1 MLDGLLVRTVGR
13 MDDDSND
20 GVRDPARRY
29 QAWGPVGATEV
40 SFTDS
45 TIELLDRLVG
55 FDEPVSAWA
64 LDETAHAPTRKH
76 EGRCRVCGNTFSM
89 TFEHFPPKTMGNN
102 SKVRRAPA
110 QAALESDDP
119 LAFPH
124 HASYQV
130 QRGSGA
136 HVLCG
141 DCNSYS
147 GTHYVPAMAA
157 FAEIVQ
163 GRVESHIAST
173 GHVPGI
179 LGLSLDEWPLGDIA
193 RAGLVS
199 VMAQG
204 VHDRLLRAYPDLRK
218 VVLEGE
224 IGLPADLRLG
234 LTYIASGRVR
244 AAPAHALRTK
254 RGETVFME
262 MAAPPLAWT
271 LSFLGDGRVPLDR
284 TADVSSWLDTPA
296 DVLAEPTGLELPVGS
311 VDSPLGADYR
321 PAALIREEMARQ
333 AGARQPRT
341 SF

>member
-1 MLDGLLVRTVGR
+1 MLYGLLVRTVGR
-13 MDDDSND
+13 MNENSND
-20 GVRDPARRY
+20 GVRDPAGRY
-29 QAWGPVGATEV
+29 QVWGPVGATEV

-45 TIELLDRLVG
+45 TIELLDRLAG
-55 FDEPVSAWA
+55 FDEPVAAWA
-64 LDETAHAPTRKH
+64 PDETAHVPTRKH
-76 EGRCRVCGNTFSM
+76 KGRCRVCGDTFSM

-102 SKVRRAPA
+102 SKVRRAPV

-157 FAEIVQ
+157 FAEEVQ
-163 GRVESHIAST
+163 GRVDAHVAST
-173 GHVPGI
+173 GHAPGI

-204 VHDRLLRAYPDLRK
+204 VHDRLLRAYPDLREI
-218 VVLEGE
+218 VLEGKVA
-224 IGLPADLRLG
+224 LPADLRLG

-244 AAPAHALRTK
+244 AAPAHSLRTE
-254 RGETVFME
+254 RGETVF
-262 MAAPPLAWT
+262 
-271 LSFLGDGRVPLDR
+271 SGDGRPATRLD
-284 TADVSSWLDTPA
+284 VG
-296 DVLAEPTGLELPVGS
+296 VLG
-311 VDSPLGADYR
+311 
-321 PAALIREEMARQ
+321 
-333 AGARQPRT
+333 
-341 SF
+341 